1 MRFAALLA
9 LACAAAGASMAAQR
23 GPAPAAI
30 RPRLDPAVIG
40 LACAPSV
47 VFEPPPAALRVT
59 GSQGSFIRQTH
70 AEGDLITINA
80 GRANG
85 LEVGQEFF
93 TRRVLLDQRR
103 PATRATPGVVRTS
116 GWIRIYAVDD
126 TMSLATITHSCETV
140 DVGDY
145 LEPFVLPVPPLQAAE
160 RLPAERGNYGRILVG
175 ADRRGAFAAGDHLVI
190 DRGSSHGVTPGARF
204 AVYRDREQPEN
215 FLFDLGEAVAVDVRP
230 DTSTLLVTIARDALL
245 AGDLVALRK

>member
-9 LACAAAGASMAAQR
+9 LACAAAGVSMAAQR

-47 VFEPPPAALRVT
+47 VFEPPAASLLVT
-59 GSQGSFIRQTH
+59 GSQDSFVRRTH

-85 LEVGQEFF
+85 LEVGQEFY
-93 TRRVLLDQRR
+93 TRRVLLENRR
-103 PATRATPGVVRTS
+103 PATPDTPGVVRTT

-145 LEPFVLPVPPLQAAE
+145 LEPFVLPAPPAQAAE
-160 RLPAERGNYGRILVG
+160 RLPAERDNYGRILVG
-175 ADRRGAFAAGDHLVI
+175 ADRRGAFGSGDYMVV
-190 DRGSSHGVTPGARF
+190 DRGSNHGVAPGARF
-204 AVYRDREQPEN
+204 AIYRDRDEPGN
-215 FLFDLGEAVAVDVRP
+215 FLFDLGEAVAVEVKAE
-230 DTSTLLVTIARDALL
+230 TSTLLVTVARDAML
-245 AGDLVALRK
+245 AGDLVALRR